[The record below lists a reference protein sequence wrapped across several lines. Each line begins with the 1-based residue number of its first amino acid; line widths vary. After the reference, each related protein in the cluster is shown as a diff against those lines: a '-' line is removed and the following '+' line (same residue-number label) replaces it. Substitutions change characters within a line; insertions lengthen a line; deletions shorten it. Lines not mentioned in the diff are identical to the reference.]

1 LHWISAHD
9 DVVGNERAD
18 VLAKEA
24 ATGVA
29 HPAEHL
35 PSLLTDHPR
44 LPSSRAAV
52 RRVARMRIPLRWEAA
67 WRKSVRKPKLDRID
81 PTLKVGKY

>member
-9 DVVGNERAD
+9 NVIGNDRAD

-24 ATGVA
+24 ATGTA
-29 HPAEHL
+29 QPAEHC
-35 PSLLTDHPR
+35 PSLFTNYPM
-44 LPSSRAAV
+44 LPASRAAI
-52 RRVARMRIPLRWEAA
+52 RRVARMRIPIRWEKA
-67 WRKSVRKPKLDRID
+67 WRKSARKPKLDRID